1 MSVPQPAGHDRE
13 YSHDHDSDYDRPG
26 HDRTRRRLLLSG
38 TAALGAGV
46 AGIAGGL
53 APATAAQAAQA
64 TTPAAASAGA
74 AGGPGRG
81 ARVHANNVGYE
92 AGGRKRAVVV
102 ADADSRRPV
111 PYRVVDVD
119 TGRTAHRGTA
129 RRAGAVPDWRADHWP
144 ATPQYHWI
152 ADFSALTTPGRYV
165 LVLDGDAGGE
175 GPAADSAPFRVE
187 AGVLERRTLSHVAHY
202 FKDSR
207 SSGQYDKTDR
217 SLVPSGGTKPVDAHG
232 GWYDAAADWGKHFTQ
247 LSDTTYFNT
256 LSIPLTA
263 WAMLATHDTLV
274 ARKNSDFTA
283 LVGWFL
289 EEGLFGADYLARVH
303 KPGATFYSS
312 ISQDEAS
319 DLGADPAKRT
329 LDGTQVAY
337 REGAGL
343 AVAALARAST
353 YPVSGDHA
361 SADYLA
367 AAEDAFAY
375 LATHNAGMVNDGKEN
390 ILDDANG
397 LLAAVELASATA
409 GSAKADTYRAAA
421 DDRAK
426 RLMARLARWK
436 TYRDYW
442 RADDKDR
449 PFFHPSDAGLPA
461 VALLTYLD
469 VADDATAERVRETVR
484 RSMEFELAVTAE
496 VANPY
501 GYARQLVQDADGKR
515 YSGFFFPHNVTP
527 RTQDAWWQG
536 ENARIASLAA
546 AARLAAA
553 KLGDPALAKRLHAY
567 ATAQLDW
574 ILGANPFSV
583 CMMEGH
589 GNEVPLYQEY
599 PDPVTLGHGSYKWF
613 RSAGGIVNG
622 ITGRATDGSGL
633 QWDPGEAE
641 TGPNTDWRWLE
652 QWLPHATW
660 YGYAVALGG

>member
-1 MSVPQPAGHDRE
+1 MSASQPADRDR
-13 YSHDHDSDYDRPG
+13 DHDSDLPD
-26 HDRTRRRLLLSG
+26 HDRTRRRLLLGG

-46 AGIAGGL
+46 AGGL
-53 APATAAQAAQA
+53 VPAAAQAAPAHAPASGSA
-64 TTPAAASAGA
+64 TAETVSK
-74 AGGPGRG
+74 GGPGRG

-92 AGGRKRAVVV
+92 AAGPKRAVIV
-102 ADADSRRPV
+102 ARTDSRRPV
-111 PYRVVDVD
+111 RYRVVDAG
-119 TGRTAHRGTA
+119 TGRTAYRGTA
-129 RRAGAVPDWRADHWP
+129 RRAGAVPDWRDDHWP
-144 ATPQYHWI
+144 ATPQYHWV
-152 ADFSALTTPGRYV
+152 ADFSALTAPGRYV
-165 LVLDGDAGGE
+165 LVLDGGAASD

-217 SLVPSGGTKPVDAHG
+217 SLVPSGGTRPVDVHG

-263 WAMLATHDTLV
+263 WAMLATHDALV

-289 EEGLFGADYLARVH
+289 EEGLFGADYLVRVH

-343 AVAALARAST
+343 AIAALARAST
-353 YPVSGDHA
+353 YPVSGDYA
-361 SADYLA
+361 PADYLA

-397 LLAAVELASATA
+397 LLAAVELAGATA
-409 GSAKADTYRAAA
+409 GSAKADGYREAADGRAAH
-421 DDRAK
+421 
-426 RLMARLARWK
+426 LMARLAQWR
-436 TYRDYW
+436 TYHDYW

-469 VADDATAERVRETVR
+469 IADDATARRVRETVR

-501 GYARQLVQDADGKR
+501 GYARQLVQDAEGRR

-527 RTQDAWWQG
+527 RSQDAWWQG
-536 ENARIASLAA
+536 ENARVASLAA

-553 KLGDPALAKRLHAY
+553 KLGDRALARRLHAY

-574 ILGANPFSV
+574 VLGANPFSV

-599 PDPVTLGHGSYKWF
+599 PDPVRLGHGSYRWF